1 MSEENNNN
9 QQPPKDKKSVVFATA
24 DIDVDLLERNNLKK
38 NSNGDQLSYII
49 QQATGSAKKSNAPRI
64 AFTEDPVSTDH
75 YAGVFKTK
83 KGLLPDHVLKMI
95 RMQNHLIASI
105 LRARANTLS
114 MFGHVKKNRFD
125 IGVAVDI
132 KPEFEQH
139 VSQEQMVKIRDR
151 IERFK
156 KLLINCGHTEGLKDH
171 EKMSLSEFLYLQ
183 TIDGL
188 SLGRLAT
195 EIIYEDGDNGNPNK
209 LSDRARKFHRFRPVD
224 AGTINKAVKNGESAS
239 GLRASGIRLLESVTN
254 KKIDG
259 KLFEQDEYAYVQVID
274 NMPKQAFSADE
285 MIVFN
290 LFPSNDIEHNGYPV
304 TPVDTCI
311 SSVTT
316 HLSIDSYNKLYFQ
329 NGRAAKGILVI
340 NSEEIDQA
348 TINTLKQ
355 EFMASINN
363 VGNSF
368 RVPVFGVG
376 ENDKINWLPMVS
388 SSGDG
393 EFQFLYDAVARNIL
407 STFSMSP
414 DELPG
419 YGHLSRGTNQKTLCL
434 DLSSYIFT
442 PEGTK
447 TLGKLLEE
455 KEEVY
460 TQVWTGLRWENARVF
475 KSGVRKQVKTV
486 LNNAIELITSPDHR
500 FRVVGEN
507 GEPVW
512 KHQKELSL
520 NDWVLV
526 NRLEV
531 DGMQTM
537 PEFNGKAIDEKMAEV
552 LGWMTGDGNISVRY
566 NKNTGNMKQGVISL
580 FYNSKKE
587 IDLWKKHY
595 DILTTFGLK
604 TTHSDRNY
612 SDEQLERRASDLN
625 AKTIQK
631 RRIENRIYNTNFVK
645 FLLSLGFT
653 TSTQGKSIPS
663 FLYTAPERIKSAFL
677 RGFFSAD
684 GTLATSSSAKITI
697 HNDSLR
703 DQTKHLLLT
712 LGIRTRNSEG
722 KYKTSPVTGEKKS
735 AKIRLEVK
743 DKDLFFEKVGFL
755 QDHKQ
760 PDLEDLKV
768 SKKWLRIPKS
778 VVNKYVPLILERGK
792 NILSKS
798 DKNNLITVLN
808 NPEIR
813 GISADRLCRYMSEV
827 GIDIPSWLKTFHL
840 EKIKE
845 IIDLQ
850 NEVEMADV
858 EIYDD
863 THAFVANGI
872 VVHNSESSNEFK
884 LTAARDT
891 GLRPLILRFQSLLNE
906 KLFPIMDPELAQICT
921 IQLSGLDAQSREEES
936 LRLQQDMPIH
946 MDYDQVLSDVDKEP
960 VGARMAGKVP
970 MNERYQIIADK
981 YLNVAEI
988 MAEYME
994 DPTALADPL
1003 LRYKRDPFFIQ
1014 SLQILMQTNP
1024 GAVKAYF
1031 ATKPHTLDI
1040 LKLTIEDFLEEIEE
1054 DN

>member
-114 MFGHVKKNRFD
+114 MFGHIKKNRFD
-125 IGVAVDI
+125 IGIAVDI

-139 VSQEQMVKIRDR
+139 VTQEQMVKIRDR
-151 IERFK
+151 IEKFK
-156 KLLINCGHTEGLKDH
+156 KLLLNCGHTEGLKDH
-171 EKMSLSEFLYLQ
+171 EKMSLSEFFYLQ

-209 LSDRARKFHRFRPVD
+209 LSDRAKKFHRFRPVD

-290 LFPSNDIEHNGYPV
+290 LYPSNDIEHNGYPV

-419 YGHLSRGTNQKTLCL
+419 YGHLSRGTNQKTLSECFPL
-434 DLSSYIFT
+434 ENQILTRSGLISAEDL
-442 PEGTK
+442 
-447 TLGKLLEE
+447 LGEN
-455 KEEVY
+455 KENKIE
-460 TQVWTGLRWENARVF
+460 VWTGERWEKARIF
-475 KSGVRKQVKTV
+475 YTGPK
-486 LNNAIELITSPDHR
+486 ELRETTLQSNLRLKTSPDHR
-500 FRVVGEN
+500 FQIVGEDGN
-507 GEPVW
+507 LEW
-512 KHQKELSL
+512 KQQKDLTL
-520 NDWVLV
+520 DDVVLV
-526 NRLEV
+526 NSTPVEGFEESV
-531 DGMQTM
+531 
-537 PEFNGKAIDEKMAEV
+537 PEFLGKKITPELMEV
-552 LGWMTGDGNISVRY
+552 LGWMSGDGSITPNKKRAGGKVTLYYHNEKELDVRERHLKIL
-566 NKNTGNMKQGVISL
+566 NDFGIDANPVN
-580 FYNSKKE
+580 KE
-587 IDLWKKHY
+587 ISQEESEKLAEKY
-595 DILTTFGLK
+595 GFSSTSTLRTSI
-604 TTHSDRNY
+604 S
-612 SDEQLERRASDLN
+612 
-625 AKTIQK
+625 
-631 RRIENRIYNTNFVK
+631 IYNTK
-645 FLLSLGFT
+645 FTKWLEENGFLKNKI
-653 TSTQGKSIPS
+653 KSIPS
-663 FLYTAPERIKSAFL
+663 FLHTLPVLYRYSFL
-677 RGFFSAD
+677 RGLFSAD
-684 GTLATSSSAKITI
+684 GHVTEPGSIILTI
-697 HNDSLR
+697 QEKNQRESVRQILIG
-703 DQTKHLLLT
+703 
-712 LGIRTRNSEG
+712 LGIRTTSMEGINRSSFGKKEFSYKLSIKDRN
-722 KYKTSPVTGEKKS
+722 KFWQN
-735 AKIRLEVK
+735 I
-743 DKDLFFEKVGFL
+743 GFI

-760 PDLEDLKV
+760 NRKREQLWIIDEIPKKITSILARLILADDNSVLSKMDRDALMSA
-768 SKKWLRIPKS
+768 SKKRTNMSKNRIIELAKQTRTILPDWLEK
-778 VVNKYVPLILERGK
+778 
-792 NILSKS
+792 
-798 DKNNLITVLN
+798 
-808 NPEIR
+808 
-813 GISADRLCRYMSEV
+813 
-827 GIDIPSWLKTFHL
+827 FHV
-840 EKIKE
+840 EKIKSISNLE
-845 IIDLQ
+845 
-850 NEVEMADV
+850 EVVEMADIEV
-858 EIYDD
+858 FNNE
-863 THAFVANGI
+863 HAFTMHGI
-872 VVHNSESSNEFK
+872 RVHNSNNEFK

-906 KLFPIMDPELAQICT
+906 KIFPIMDPELAQICT

-946 MDYDQVLSDVDKEP
+946 MDYDQVLSNVDKEP

-1054 DN
+1054 DK